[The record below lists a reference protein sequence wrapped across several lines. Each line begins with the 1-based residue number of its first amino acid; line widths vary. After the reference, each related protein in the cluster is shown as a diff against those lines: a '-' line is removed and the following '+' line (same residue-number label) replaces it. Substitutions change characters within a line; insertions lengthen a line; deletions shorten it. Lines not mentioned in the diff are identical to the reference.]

1 MLAIQKYLVKH
12 GLEKTKKME
21 KKELS
26 IVKYIKKYGLEKAI
40 NDFSLICKRYPS
52 KTLLKYNQLISPTMM
67 ALPEV
72 QECRGLIL
80 ENGTWNVL
88 SMAFEKF
95 FNSQEGNAAKIDW
108 DTASVLEKLDGTL
121 IQAYWDWNK
130 KRWFAGTTGTAEG
143 EGEVNN
149 KMGTTFN
156 DLFWDTVNNKYT
168 FNECLLNKNFIY
180 VFELTTPYN
189 IVVKPH
195 GESSAT
201 ILTIRNRETLEELS
215 RKDLEMAAI
224 SLGLPLVKKF
234 DLNAKDVG
242 ALLRTFEG
250 MPWSEEGYVVVDANF
265 NRVKIK
271 NPAYLA
277 VHHLKGKTAEHNI
290 LTIVK
295 TNEIEEFASTFPERK
310 EELYR
315 LKESYD
321 NLTKTLNLT
330 WEVLKLA
337 KPKNITPGEKKRY
350 AMRVFEVCNTTEL
363 KPFTGLYFG
372 LTEGKIASVEDFML
386 KYDDKLLYKML

>member
-1 MLAIQKYLVKH
+1 MLAIQ
-12 GLEKTKKME
+12 E
-21 KKELS
+21 
-26 IVKYIKKYGLEKAI
+26 YIRKNGI
-40 NDFSLICKRYPS
+40 S
-52 KTLLKYNQLISPTMM
+52 KTISDFKLKFREYDGKILLKYDQLVSPTLM
-67 ALPEV
+67 ALPEM
-72 QECRGLIL
+72 QDSRGLIL
-80 ENGTWNVL
+80 EMDTWKVMSL
-88 SMAFEKF
+88 AFRKF

-108 DTASVLEKLDGTL
+108 NTASVLEKLDGTL

-130 KRWFAGTTGTAEG
+130 KTWFAGTTGTAEG

-156 DLFWDTVNNKYT
+156 DLFWDTVNNKYG
-168 FNECLLNKNFIY
+168 FNDCLLDKNHIY

-215 RKDLEMAAI
+215 GKDLEMAAI

-321 NLTKTLNLT
+321 ALVEKLNVL
-330 WEVLKLA
+330 WDELKLR
-337 KPKNITPGEKKRY
+337 KPKNIMASEKKKY
-350 AMRVFEVCNTTEL
+350 AEAVFEVCGKHDL
-363 KPFTGLYFG
+363 KQFTGLYFG
-372 LTEGKIASVEDFML
+372 LAEGKVESVETFMF

>member
-1 MLAIQKYLVKH
+1 
-12 GLEKTKKME
+12 
-21 KKELS
+21 
-26 IVKYIKKYGLEKAI
+26 
-40 NDFSLICKRYPS
+40 
-52 KTLLKYNQLISPTMM
+52 
-67 ALPEV
+67 
-72 QECRGLIL
+72 
-80 ENGTWNVL
+80 
-88 SMAFEKF
+88 
-95 FNSQEGNAAKIDW
+95 
-108 DTASVLEKLDGTL
+108 
-121 IQAYWDWNK
+121 
-130 KRWFAGTTGTAEG
+130 
-143 EGEVNN
+143 
-149 KMGTTFN
+149 
-156 DLFWDTVNNKYT
+156 
-168 FNECLLNKNFIY
+168 
-180 VFELTTPYN
+180 
-189 IVVKPH
+189 VVKPH

-215 RKDLEMAAI
+215 GKDLEMAAI

-310 EELYR
+310 EELYK

-321 NLTKTLNLT
+321 VLVEKLNVL
-330 WEVLKLA
+330 WDELKLR
-337 KPKNITPGEKKRY
+337 KPKNIMASEKKKY
-350 AMRVFEVCNTTEL
+350 AEAVFELCGKEDL
-363 KPFTGLYFG
+363 KQFTGLYFG
-372 LTEGKIASVEDFML
+372 LAEGKVESVETFMF